1 MGPLEILLVLVVAL
15 MALGPGRLPRV
26 ARNLGKGMRAFK
38 KATFDLTTEISREL
52 EEEET
57 RDSKTGD
64 QAAKSG
70 KLIEK
75 TPEDKGINGTGSDN
89 PQ

>member
-1 MGPLEILLVLVVAL
+1 MKTDFVSIADHSREWIEEI
-15 MALGPGRLPRV
+15 
-26 ARNLGKGMRAFK
+26 
-38 KATFDLTTEISREL
+38 FDLTTEISREL

-64 QAAKSG
+64 QAVKSG

-75 TPEDKGINGTGSDN
+75 TPEDKGINSTGSDN